1 LDAEF
6 NEELS
11 IYGNRKGTLKYPLDK
26 PIPLNAIS
34 KIVTFRVKGRRN
46 RLTKNSL
53 PIISLLTANAISLV
67 GNVLSAIAIPW
78 FVLQTTGS
86 ATQTGI
92 TGFFTVLPVVLA
104 GFLGGTL
111 VDRLGYKR
119 TSIIADL
126 ASGFTVALIPLLY
139 FTIGL
144 EFWQLMVL
152 VFLGALLDAPGST
165 ARNALV
171 PELAELAKI
180 PLERATSLIHI
191 IERSAR
197 LIGAPLSGLLIAWVG
212 TENVLWLNALSFFIS
227 AGIIGIAIKIHEPA
241 HTIEEKAHRG
251 KYTEELREGLRFIYN
266 DKLMLAIVIMIMLTN
281 FMDAIF
287 SGVVQPVFVKQVYG
301 QALDLGL
308 LIAAN
313 GGGAVIGA
321 VLFSGF
327 GPRLPRHAVFVFG
340 FVLTSLRFFLYATF
354 PPLWVAILFVAISS
368 IGAGPLNPIIGAVEF
383 ERIPKSMRGRVGGAI
398 GAGAWS
404 AMPLGMLVGGVLT
417 EELGVRP
424 MLVGLGVIY
433 FITTL
438 SMAFIPA
445 MKEMNRRKPVV

>member
-1 LDAEF
+1 MMQ
-6 NEELS
+6 
-11 IYGNRKGTLKYPLDK
+11 R
-26 PIPLNAIS
+26 
-34 KIVTFRVKGRRN
+34 
-46 RLTKNSL
+46 NSL
-53 PIISLLTANAISLV
+53 PISSLFIANAISLV
-67 GNVLSAIAIPW
+67 GNMLSAIAIPW

-104 GFLGGTL
+104 GFFGGTL

-119 TSIIADL
+119 TSIIADI
-126 ASGFTVALIPLLY
+126 ASGVTTALIPLLY

-165 ARNALV
+165 ARGAVL
-171 PELAELAKI
+171 PELAEMAQMPI
-180 PLERATSLIHI
+180 ERATSLIHI

-197 LIGAPLSGLLIAWVG
+197 LIGAPLGGLLIAFVG
-212 TENVLWLNALSFFIS
+212 TENVLWLDAASFFIS
-227 AGIIGIAIKIHEPA
+227 AGIIAVTIKVHQPVQPQ
-241 HTIEEKAHRG
+241 EKETSEG
-251 KYTEELREGLRFIYN
+251 YFGELGEGLRFIFN

-281 FMDAIF
+281 FLDAIF
-287 SGVVQPVFVKQVYG
+287 GGVVQPVFVKQVYG

-321 VLFSGF
+321 LIFSALGL
-327 GPRLPRHAVFVFG
+327 RLPRHKVFVFG
-340 FVLTSLRFFLYATF
+340 FVLTSLKFFLYAMY
-354 PPLWVAILFVAISS
+354 PPLGVALVFVVISS
-368 IGAGPLNPIIGAVEF
+368 MGAGPLNPIIGAVEY
-383 ERIPKSMRGRVGGAI
+383 ERVPKNMRGRVGGAVN
-398 GAGAWS
+398 AGAWS

-417 EELGVRP
+417 ERFGVHP
-424 MLVGLGVIY
+424 MLLGLGVIY
-433 FITTL
+433 LITTL

-445 MKEMNRRKPVV
+445 MKEMNRRETINQIQAEI

>member
-1 LDAEF
+1 MSHQSL
-6 NEELS
+6 
-11 IYGNRKGTLKYPLDK
+11 RMPQ
-26 PIPLNAIS
+26 
-34 KIVTFRVKGRRN
+34 
-46 RLTKNSL
+46 KNSL
-53 PIISLLTANAISLV
+53 PIFSLLTANAISLV

-104 GFLGGTL
+104 GFFGGTL

-119 TSIIADL
+119 TSIIADI
-126 ASGFTVALIPLLY
+126 ASGVTTALIPLLY

-165 ARNALV
+165 ARSALV
-171 PELAELAKI
+171 PELAEMAQMPI
-180 PLERATSLIHI
+180 ERATSLIHI

-197 LIGAPLSGLLIAWVG
+197 LIGAPLGGLLIALVG
-212 TENVLWLNALSFFIS
+212 TENVLWLDAASFFIS
-227 AGIIGIAIKIHEPA
+227 AGIVAVMIQIHHPAPQEENEP
-241 HTIEEKAHRG
+241 G
-251 KYTEELREGLRFIYN
+251 GNYFGELRAGLRFIFD
-266 DKLMLAIVIMIMLTN
+266 DKLLLAIVLMIMATN
-281 FMDAIF
+281 FLDAVF

-321 VLFSGF
+321 LIFSAL

-340 FVLTSLRFFLYATF
+340 FVLTSLRFFLYAMY
-354 PPLWVAILFVAISS
+354 PPLWVTLVFVVLFSM
-368 IGAGPLNPIIGAVEF
+368 GAGPLNPIIGAVEY
-383 ERIPKSMRGRVGGAI
+383 ERVPKNMRGRVGGAI

-404 AMPLGMLVGGVLT
+404 AMPLGMLAGGVLT
-417 EELGVRP
+417 EQFGVHP
-424 MLVGLGVIY
+424 MLIGLGVIY

-445 MKEMNRRKPVV
+445 MKEMNRKDSTGKVIVET